1 MTYFVDVFSVATYEE
16 FSCTDKAQAGFHP
29 KRRAWVTKIKPGDK
43 LLCYLKGVSCW
54 IGVLEVTGPMVD
66 NGSEDEA
73 DEFSLKFPVKPLVWL
88 GKGQLLPIKRED
100 VWAALSFTKNIAP
113 GAGGWNAI
121 VRSSGVRLP
130 SSDGEFLEQRLA
142 SQQEQGLADGIA
154 DDDWEKLRGFKVE
167 IHGKSVSVEIP
178 EPDITDEESAQTT
191 DTAPSGNQVG
201 DSNASAALVR
211 TSHKMQAHLA
221 DIGLAMGFQ
230 VWIPKADREP
240 VLSEMLAD
248 SLMESLPFTQF
259 SNAEPTLKTIEQIDV
274 LWLSKKTIVRAFEVE
289 HTTAV
294 YSGILRMADLLAL
307 QPNFHTRLHIVAP
320 EERRKKVFQ
329 ELRRPAFSV
338 FEQGPLSRLCSYL
351 PYEKVQELAEDPN
364 LEYLKPEVL
373 DKLEEWPGE

>member
-29 KRRAWVTKIKPGDK
+29 KRRAWVMKIKPGDK

-274 LWLSKKTIVRAFEVE
+274 LWLSKKTIVRAFEIE

>member
-1 MTYFVDVFSVATYEE
+1 M
-16 FSCTDKAQAGFHP
+16 
-29 KRRAWVTKIKPGDK
+29 
-43 LLCYLKGVSCW
+43 
-54 IGVLEVTGPMVD
+54 
-66 NGSEDEA
+66 
-73 DEFSLKFPVKPLVWL
+73 
-88 GKGQLLPIKRED
+88 
-100 VWAALSFTKNIAP
+100 
-113 GAGGWNAI
+113 
-121 VRSSGVRLP
+121 
-130 SSDGEFLEQRLA
+130 QRLA

-248 SLMESLPFTQF
+248 SLLESLPFTQF

>member
-142 SQQEQGLADGIA
+142 SQQQQGLADGIA
-154 DDDWEKLRGFKVE
+154 NDDWEKLRGFKVE

-240 VLSEMLAD
+240 VLSEMLTD
-248 SLMESLPFTQF
+248 SLLESLPFTQF

>member
-29 KRRAWVTKIKPGDK
+29 KRRAWVTKIKAGDK

-66 NGSEDEA
+66 NGTEDEA

-88 GKGQLLPIKRED
+88 GKGQLLPIKRDD

-113 GAGGWNAI
+113 GSGGWNAI

-130 SSDGEFLEQRLA
+130 SGDGAFLEQRLT
-142 SQQEQGLADGIA
+142 SQQQQCLPDGIT
-154 DDDWEKLRGFKVE
+154 DEEWEKLRGFKVE
-167 IHGKSVSVEIP
+167 IHGKSVSVQIP
-178 EPDITDEESAQTT
+178 EPDGADSETLPTKDAVSAGNPAGESH
-191 DTAPSGNQVG
+191 AP
-201 DSNASAALVR
+201 AELVR

-240 VLSEMLAD
+240 VLSEMLGD
-248 SLMESLPFTQF
+248 SLLESLPFTQF

-338 FEQGPLSRLCSYL
+338 FEQGPLSKLCSYL
-351 PYEKVQELAEDPN
+351 PYEKVKELAEDPN

>member
-66 NGSEDEA
+66 NGSEDEG

-88 GKGQLLPIKRED
+88 GKGQLPPIKRDD
-100 VWAALSFTKNIAP
+100 VWTALSFTKNIAP

-130 SSDGEFLEQRLA
+130 PSDGELLEQKLA
-142 SQQEQGLADGIA
+142 SQQQQCLPDGIA
-154 DDDWEKLRGFKVE
+154 DEDWEKLRGFKVE

-248 SLMESLPFTQF
+248 SLLESLPFTQF

>member
-66 NGSEDEA
+66 NGGEDEA

-88 GKGQLLPIKRED
+88 SKGQLLPIKRED

-121 VRSSGVRLP
+121 VRSSGVRLS
-130 SSDGEFLEQRLA
+130 SSDGELLEQRLA
-142 SQQEQGLADGIA
+142 SQQQQGLADGIA

-167 IHGKSVSVEIP
+167 IHGKSVSVQIP
-178 EPDITDEESAQTT
+178 GPDGTDDDTT
-191 DTAPSGNQVG
+191 PTIDAISHGGQAF
-201 DSNASAALVR
+201 DSSVSVALVR

-230 VWIPKADREP
+230 VWIPKADREA
-240 VLSEMLAD
+240 VASEMLAD
-248 SLMESLPFTQF
+248 NLMESLPFTQF

-338 FEQGPLSRLCSYL
+338 FEQGPLSELCSYL
-351 PYEKVQELAEDPN
+351 PYEKVKDLAEDPN

>member
-73 DEFSLKFPVKPLVWL
+73 DEFSLKFPVRPLVWL

-248 SLMESLPFTQF
+248 SLLESLPFTQF

>member
-29 KRRAWVTKIKPGDK
+29 KRRAWVMKIKPGDK

-66 NGSEDEA
+66 NGGEDEA

-88 GKGQLLPIKRED
+88 GKGQLLPIKRDD
-100 VWAALSFTKNIAP
+100 VWTALSFTKNITP

-130 SSDGEFLEQRLA
+130 SSDGELLERRLA
-142 SQQEQGLADGIA
+142 SQQQQGLADGIA

-191 DTAPSGNQVG
+191 DTAPSGNHAG

-240 VLSEMLAD
+240 VLSEMLTD
-248 SLMESLPFTQF
+248 SLLESLPFTQF

-338 FEQGPLSRLCSYL
+338 FEQGPLSKLCSYL

>member
-121 VRSSGVRLP
+121 VRSSGVRLS
-130 SSDGEFLEQRLA
+130 SSDGELLEQRLA
-142 SQQEQGLADGIA
+142 SQQQQGLADGIA
-154 DDDWEKLRGFKVE
+154 NDDWEKLRGFKVE

-240 VLSEMLAD
+240 VLSEMLTD
-248 SLMESLPFTQF
+248 SLLESLPFTQF

>member
-1 MTYFVDVFSVATYEE
+1 MDDFFGIRS
-16 FSCTDKAQAGFHP
+16 
-29 KRRAWVTKIKPGDK
+29 
-43 LLCYLKGVSCW
+43 
-54 IGVLEVTGPMVD
+54 
-66 NGSEDEA
+66 
-73 DEFSLKFPVKPLVWL
+73 
-88 GKGQLLPIKRED
+88 QLLPIKRED
-100 VWAALSFTKNIAP
+100 VWTALSFTKNIAP

-142 SQQEQGLADGIA
+142 SQQQQGLADGIA

-248 SLMESLPFTQF
+248 SLLESLPFTQF

>member
-248 SLMESLPFTQF
+248 SLLESLPFTQF

>member
-16 FSCTDKAQAGFHP
+16 FSCTDKTQAGFHP

-240 VLSEMLAD
+240 VLSEMLTD
-248 SLMESLPFTQF
+248 SLLESLPFTQF

-338 FEQGPLSRLCSYL
+338 FEQGPLSKLCSYL

>member
-142 SQQEQGLADGIA
+142 SQQQQGLADGIA

>member
-29 KRRAWVTKIKPGDK
+29 KRRAWVMKIKPADK

-54 IGVLEVTGPMVD
+54 IGVLEVTGPIDD

-88 GKGQLLPIKRED
+88 GKGQLLPIKRDD
-100 VWAALSFTKNIAP
+100 VWTALSFTKNIAP

-142 SQQEQGLADGIA
+142 SQQQQGLADGIA

-211 TSHKMQAHLA
+211 TSHKMQAYLA

-240 VLSEMLAD
+240 VLSEMLTD
-248 SLMESLPFTQF
+248 SLLESLPFTQF

>member
-142 SQQEQGLADGIA
+142 SQQQQGLADGIA

-240 VLSEMLAD
+240 VLSEMLTD
-248 SLMESLPFTQF
+248 SLLESLPFTQF

-338 FEQGPLSRLCSYL
+338 FEQGPLSKLCSYL

>member
-142 SQQEQGLADGIA
+142 SQQQQGLADGIA

-201 DSNASAALVR
+201 DSNNSAALVR

-240 VLSEMLAD
+240 VLSEMLTD
-248 SLMESLPFTQF
+248 SLLESLPFTQF

>member
-29 KRRAWVTKIKPGDK
+29 KRRAWVMKIKPGDK

>member
-142 SQQEQGLADGIA
+142 SQQQQGLADGIA

-240 VLSEMLAD
+240 VLSEMLTD
-248 SLMESLPFTQF
+248 SLLESLPFTQF

-338 FEQGPLSRLCSYL
+338 FEQGPLSKLCSYL
-351 PYEKVQELAEDPN
+351 SYERVQELAEDPN

>member
-142 SQQEQGLADGIA
+142 SQQQQGLADGIA

-248 SLMESLPFTQF
+248 SLLESLPFTQF

>member
-29 KRRAWVTKIKPGDK
+29 KRRAWVMKIKPADK

-54 IGVLEVTGPMVD
+54 IGVLEVTGPIVD

-88 GKGQLLPIKRED
+88 GKGQLLPIKRDD
-100 VWAALSFTKNIAP
+100 VWTALSFTKNIAP

-130 SSDGEFLEQRLA
+130 PSDGELLEQKLA

-201 DSNASAALVR
+201 DSNASASLVR

-248 SLMESLPFTQF
+248 SLLESLPFTQF